1 MKKVSD
7 TTIFALLF
15 VLAVGL
21 FLLVYFVPLKNVN
34 DEISS
39 LENANSSLRS
49 EVSELQVYHDNRAQ
63 YEADTET
70 LKKEIVN
77 VVTAYPSAYR
87 EEDFI
92 LEGIAMENAAEDIQF
107 SSIRINEPESLAVIS
122 KDVMSNAEIDGFDNQ
137 IEFMKRKVDYSNDIT
152 YDSLKNAIA
161 EVFASGYRAN
171 IQSITYT
178 KNDEGV
184 VLNGV
189 ISLGYYYVNGNGK
202 EYTAPSIEPY
212 EAGTNNI
219 FIGGKP
225 IEFED
230 INDSSDVNGEN

>member
-21 FLLVYFVPLKNVN
+21 FFLVYFVPLKNVN

-39 LENANSSLRS
+39 LENSNTALRA
-49 EVSELQVYHDNRAQ
+49 EVSELQVYHDNRSQ
-63 YEADTET
+63 YETDTET

-77 VVTAYPSAYR
+77 VITAYPSAYR

-92 LEGIAMENAAEDIQF
+92 MEAIAMEKASNDELQYTSLAFNA
-107 SSIRINEPESLAVIS
+107 PETLAVI
-122 KDVMSNAEIDGFDNQ
+122 DEGTMQAAEIDGYTNRV
-137 IEFMKRKVDYSNDIT
+137 EFMRQVVSYNNDIT
-152 YDSLKNAIA
+152 YDALKNALA
-161 EVFASGYRAN
+161 EAFASGYKAN
-171 IQSITYT
+171 VESVTYT
-178 KNDEGV
+178 KDEEGV
-184 VLNGV
+184 VLNGT
-189 ISLGYYYVNGNGK
+189 ISLGYYYVNGNGRD
-202 EYTAPSIEPY
+202 YVAPTITPY

-225 IEFED
+225 I
-230 INDSSDVNGEN
+230 VNEEEATEE

>member
-39 LENANSSLRS
+39 LENSNTALRA
-49 EVSELQVYHDNRAQ
+49 EVSELQVYHDNRSQ
-63 YEADTET
+63 YETDTET

-77 VVTAYPSAYR
+77 VVTSYPSAYR

-92 LEGIAMENAAEDIQF
+92 LEGIAMEKAAGDEMQYSSMKF
-107 SSIRINEPESLAVIS
+107 SAPETLAVVEA
-122 KDVMSNAEIDGFDNQ
+122 DAMRAAEIDGYDNRV
-137 IEFMKRKVDYSNDIT
+137 EFMCQKVDYNNDIT
-152 YDSLKNAIA
+152 YDALKNALA
-161 EVFASGYRAN
+161 EAFASGYKAN
-171 IQSITYT
+171 VESVTYT
-178 KNDEGV
+178 KNEEGV
-184 VLNGV
+184 VLNGT
-189 ISLGYYYVNGNGK
+189 ITLGYYYVNGNGR
-202 EYTAPSIEPY
+202 EYVAPTITPY

-225 IEFED
+225 ITEYVE
-230 INDSSDVNGEN
+230 GTEEQ

>member
-39 LENANSSLRS
+39 LENSNTALRA
-49 EVSELQVYHDNRAQ
+49 EVSELQVYHDNRSQ
-63 YEADTET
+63 YETDTET

-77 VVTAYPSAYR
+77 VITAYPSAYR

-92 LEGIAMENAAEDIQF
+92 MEAIAMEKASNDELQYTSLAFNA
-107 SSIRINEPESLAVIS
+107 PETLAVI
-122 KDVMSNAEIDGFDNQ
+122 DEGTMQAAEIDGYTNRV
-137 IEFMKRKVDYSNDIT
+137 EFMRQVVNYNNDIT
-152 YDSLKNAIA
+152 YDALKNVLA
-161 EVFASGYRAN
+161 EAFASGYKAN
-171 IQSITYT
+171 VESITYS
-178 KNDEGV
+178 KDEEGV
-184 VLNGV
+184 VLNGT
-189 ISLGYYYVNGNGK
+189 ISLGYYYVNGNGR
-202 EYTAPSIEPY
+202 EYIAPTITPY

-225 IEFED
+225 IVVDETTE
-230 INDSSDVNGEN
+230 E

>member
-39 LENANSSLRS
+39 LENSNTALRA
-49 EVSELQVYHDNRAQ
+49 EVSELQVYHDNRSQ
-63 YEADTET
+63 YETDTET

-77 VVTAYPSAYR
+77 VITAYPSAYR

-92 LEGIAMENAAEDIQF
+92 MEAIAMEKASNDEMQYTSLAF
-107 SSIRINEPESLAVIS
+107 NTPETLAVI
-122 KDVMSNAEIDGFDNQ
+122 DEGTMQAAEIDGYTNRV
-137 IEFMKRKVDYSNDIT
+137 EFMRQVVNYNNDIT
-152 YDSLKNAIA
+152 YDALKNALA
-161 EVFASGYRAN
+161 EAFASGYKAN
-171 IQSITYT
+171 VESITYT
-178 KNDEGV
+178 KDEEGV
-184 VLNGV
+184 VLNGT
-189 ISLGYYYVNGNGK
+189 ISLGYYYVNGNGRD
-202 EYTAPSIEPY
+202 YVAPTITPY

-225 IEFED
+225 I
-230 INDSSDVNGEN
+230 VNEEETTEE